1 MGWGQG
7 SLRAFTSASSPK
19 IPAPWL
25 TLDNQEELGQRQG
38 VHVSVPQA
46 RYPSIPSEGQQETP
60 PVVVGAEPQEVT
72 PPPQHRPP
80 SPPPTLEY
88 DRNRIFRPDTG
99 MEAKSGSGIA
109 GKGMLFQNSGSG
121 KAGKGTLF

>member
-1 MGWGQG
+1 MLTLPQPRSNRLVGWGQG
-7 SLRAFTSASSPK
+7 NLRAFTSASSPK
-19 IPAPWL
+19 IPAPRL

-72 PPPQHRPP
+72 PSPQHRPP
-80 SPPPTLEY
+80 LPPPPTCPTDSPL
-88 DRNRIFRPDTG
+88 PDLKDL
-99 MEAKSGSGIA
+99 KSQVAS
-109 GKGMLFQNSGSG
+109 
-121 KAGKGTLF
+121 